1 MQIQNLF
8 GIGLYIVYKT
18 LNQKQ
23 SSQSVLITQEY
34 NYSTI
39 SPDFSILQWDMV
51 APVGHVGAMVAPWRL
66 QEIGT
71 LHGFLCNREHV
82 PTAGRSSVC
91 NSIVFALFQQ
101 HALKISSV
109 ENFLNQSYSR
119 FASTITTTT
128 AMGCPF
134 LIG

>member
-66 QEIGT
+66 QQTGT
-71 LHGFLCNREHV
+71 LHGFYATGNMSHPRGGLQ
-82 PTAGRSSVC
+82 
-91 NSIVFALFQQ
+91 FAIPLFS
-101 HALKISSV
+101 H
-109 ENFLNQSYSR
+109 YSNNMR
-119 FASTITTTT
+119 
-128 AMGCPF
+128 
-134 LIG
+134 

>member
-51 APVGHVGAMVAPWRL
+51 APVGHGGAMVAPWRL
-66 QEIGT
+66 QQTGT
-71 LHGFLCNREHV
+71 LHAFLCNRV
-82 PTAGRSSVC
+82 LFYTSFYATGNMSQPRSSVC

-101 HALKISSV
+101 HALKIS
-109 ENFLNQSYSR
+109 
-119 FASTITTTT
+119 
-128 AMGCPF
+128 
-134 LIG
+134 